1 MAKIIIIK
9 GTMNTGKT
17 TTASIVYSQL
27 LSICDKIH
35 QFNGEEVTTNS
46 LVCDANGNV
55 FDFTALLTYNG
66 KKIGII
72 SAGDVLS
79 SFKIQIEI
87 LIKIKVDIIICC
99 SRSQY
104 RTNSVYA
111 ELVDNY
117 GKQNPIELKIFTKY
131 SENDQEKI
139 NIKKDVVA
147 EIIKK
152 TIELAEN

>member
-1 MAKIIIIK
+1 MSKIIIIK
-9 GTMNTGKT
+9 GTVNSGKT
-17 TTASIVYSQL
+17 TTASIVYSQF
-27 LSICDKIH
+27 LSICDKTH
-35 QFNGEEVTTNS
+35 QFNGEVVSSNS
-46 LVCDANGNV
+46 LVYDTKDNV
-55 FDFTALLTYNG
+55 YDFTALLNHKG

-72 SAGDVLS
+72 SAGDVLY

-87 LIKIKVDIIICC
+87 FIKIKVDVIICC

-117 GKQNPIELKIFTKY
+117 RKENPIELKIFTKY
-131 SENDQEKI
+131 SENALEK
-139 NIKKDVVA
+139 NNVKKEVVS
-147 EIIKK
+147 EIINK